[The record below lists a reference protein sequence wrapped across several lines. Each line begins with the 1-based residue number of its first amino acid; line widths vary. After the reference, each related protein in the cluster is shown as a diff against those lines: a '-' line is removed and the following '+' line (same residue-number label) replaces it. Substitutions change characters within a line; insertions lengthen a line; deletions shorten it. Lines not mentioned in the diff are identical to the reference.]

1 MMQENLNKQIMREEY
16 EEWATRKRS
25 IMMTADATSKG
36 VLTDTIITT
45 FEYISQ

>member
-1 MMQENLNKQIMREEY
+1 MMQENLNKQITREEY

-25 IMMTADATSKG
+25 IMTADATSKG